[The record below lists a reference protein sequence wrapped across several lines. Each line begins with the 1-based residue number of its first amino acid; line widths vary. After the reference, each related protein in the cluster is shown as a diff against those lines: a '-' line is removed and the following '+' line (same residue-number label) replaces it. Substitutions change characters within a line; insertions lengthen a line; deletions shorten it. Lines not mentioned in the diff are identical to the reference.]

1 MGKRQNNP
9 VATRIAVLE
18 SRLGFVESQASTPQ
32 RGWAARF
39 GRASVIVGCLTGA
52 LAGAAAFNGLW
63 QQLNVAPDV
72 RLAFAGDNIEVRW
85 DTQARLLSF
94 DCWLLAENAGRADD
108 YLQARARLTTATGI
122 TLAFRQIAMKEQG
135 ADAPRPF
142 FRASPGRKTEVRVT
156 LTTSAL
162 DANSEQIF
170 REVGLHRLILD
181 FEGPLSHLTQT
192 MTNCFWFGKT
202 TASDLASNGS
212 LPIARDDRCTGSG
225 S

>member
-1 MGKRQNNP
+1 MGKRQQN
-9 VATRIAVLE
+9 ADTSRMAVLE
-18 SRLGFVESQASTPQ
+18 SRLGFVERQASTQPS
-32 RGWAARF
+32 GWAARF

-52 LAGAAAFNGLW
+52 IAGTGALLGLW
-63 QQLNVAPDV
+63 QQLIVVPDV

-108 YLQARARLTTATGI
+108 ILQARARLRTATGT
-122 TLAFRQIAMKEQG
+122 TLAFHRIAMKEQG
-135 ADAPRPF
+135 AGDARPF

-162 DANSEQIF
+162 DTDSEQIF
-170 REVGLHRLILD
+170 REAGLHMLILD

-192 MTNCFWFGKT
+192 MTHCFWFGKT

-212 LPIARDDRCTGSG
+212 LPIARDDRCAGS
-225 S
+225 